1 MGSWIGGVVAV
12 GMVVAGLAFMIGM
25 YWVLEVLPVAAFVA
39 VLIAYAVLSGRPV
52 PSHRD
57 PPR

>member
-1 MGSWIGGVVAV
+1 MGSWIGGAVAV

-52 PSHRD
+52 PSRRD